1 MRTATDLAP
10 VGKLFRY
17 WRHERRMS
25 QLALAVAADVSPRHV
40 CFLETGRARPS
51 REMILRLAD
60 TLDVPFR
67 ERNALFLAA
76 GFAPMYGELDLEA
89 PQMAPARAALEAIL
103 QQQEPYP
110 AIVMNRHWDIV
121 LTNRGAARFF
131 SLLLG
136 DRGAAEPANVVRLVF
151 SPTGLRPSL
160 VNWEEVAES
169 LIGRVHREAVG
180 GVIDEETT
188 CLLHEAL
195 AVPDVPD
202 RWRTLSLDRPTQPLI
217 PLKFRHNGR
226 TFSYFS
232 TVTTLGTPQ
241 DITLQEIR
249 IECFFPTDPETRRH
263 AHDLALDEG
272 ESRA

>member
-1 MRTATDLAP
+1 
-10 VGKLFRY
+10 
-17 WRHERRMS
+17 
-25 QLALAVAADVSPRHV
+25 
-40 CFLETGRARPS
+40 
-51 REMILRLAD
+51 
-60 TLDVPFR
+60 
-67 ERNALFLAA
+67 
-76 GFAPMYGELDLEA
+76 
-89 PQMAPARAALEAIL
+89 
-103 QQQEPYP
+103 
-110 AIVMNRHWDIV
+110 MNRHWDIV